1 MNGDLTTANYWDQ
14 TWTTQ
19 TPHPVR
25 LLERL
30 RRAAHWKFDR
40 MLGRLVDAI
49 GKPEADILELGCAPG
64 TILERVHR
72 LRPGHRLHGIDFSA
86 DGCRMAEERLAVAGV
101 AVTLHQGD
109 IRTLAPPRRYDLVL
123 SCGLIEHFTD
133 PADILRCHAR
143 FAVPGGLVA
152 VTVPNFAAPV
162 VRYFLRRFHPE
173 VFATHNFAIMSPEAL
188 AAALRA
194 AGLHA
199 AGVGRDGGAQ
209 LVSDV
214 SHTGL
219 TGRLYRRAAQAW
231 NTLVVPLPGG
241 LWQSNVWGLGRV
253 AAAERQPREPGR

>member
-1 MNGDLTTANYWDQ
+1 MNGDLTTANYWDR

-19 TPHPVR
+19 LPRSVR

-30 RRAAHWKFDR
+30 RKATRWKFDR
-40 MLGRLVDAI
+40 LLGRLVDAV

-64 TILERVHR
+64 TILECIHR

-86 DGCRMAEERLAVAGV
+86 DGCRMAGERLAAAGV
-101 AVTLHQGD
+101 AATLHQGD
-109 IRTLAPPRRYDLVL
+109 VRTLAPPRHYDLVL

-133 PADILRCHAR
+133 PVEILRCHTR
-143 FAVPGGLVA
+143 FAAPGGLVA

-162 VRYFLRRFHPE
+162 VRFFLRRFHPE
-173 VFATHNFAIMSPEAL
+173 VFVTHNLAIMSPPAL
-188 AAALRA
+188 AEALRA
-194 AGLHA
+194 AGLGQVA
-199 AGVGRDGGAQ
+199 VGRDGGSQ

-214 SHTGL
+214 GHAGL

-241 LWQSNVWGLGRV
+241 LWQAYLWGLGRV
-253 AAAERQPREPGR
+253 PDMERQPLETAR